1 MKKAVIFFTTIVF
14 IISIPQGFCEE
25 KDDSSEWP
33 SLLVV
38 PIVNYSSDTGF
49 GGGIVALKSYHSS
62 EKQVSTVQL
71 VVLYTEKKQFQT
83 ITKWEHHFRNTRDR
97 LIVQLGYIKYPTRFF
112 GLGNNTSNDDP
123 EKYTPEYVEGRFS
136 YEKSAISHLKIK
148 MIFLFRNQALI
159 KSEPDGKIESS
170 SVPWSRGRFDAGPG
184 IGILWDSRDNT
195 YAAKRGMF
203 AKIEYRGIML
213 QNEGGAFNFIS
224 WEARKFF
231 NPFSDLV
238 LAYMFRLEDC
248 RGDTPFYLLA
258 DIGGENRLRGYEY
271 SRFIAKKAILFQH
284 DVRFPIWGSFGGAV
298 FIATGRVADAMS
310 DLFSG
315 TYHNAYGAGLRY
327 FINKEDNLVL
337 RLDTAYGSDSRGVY
351 LTLSEAF

>member
-1 MKKAVIFFTTIVF
+1 MKKALIIYVTFVF
-14 IISIPQGFCEE
+14 IMSISTGFCEE
-25 KDDSSEWP
+25 NNDSSEWP

-62 EKQVSTVQL
+62 EKQVSTVQF

-112 GLGNNTSNDDP
+112 GLGNNTSNHDP

-136 YEKSAISHLKIK
+136 YEKNIISHLKIK
-148 MIFLFRNQALI
+148 AIFLFRNQALI
-159 KSEPDGKIESS
+159 KSEPGGMIESS
-170 SVPWSRGRFDAGPG
+170 YIPWNSGRFDAGPG
-184 IGILWDSRDNT
+184 IGLLWDSRDNT

-213 QNEGGAFNFIS
+213 QNEGGAFSFIS
-224 WEARKFF
+224 CEARKFF
-231 NPFSDLV
+231 NPFSDFV

-258 DIGGENRLRGYEY
+258 DIGGEDRLRGYEY
-271 SRFIAKKAILFQH
+271 SRFIAKKPF
-284 DVRFPIWGSFGGAV
+284 
-298 FIATGRVADAMS
+298 
-310 DLFSG
+310 FSSMMFVSR
-315 TYHNAYGAGLRY
+315 YGAR
-327 FINKEDNLVL
+327 
-337 RLDTAYGSDSRGVY
+337 
-351 LTLSEAF
+351 SEELLL